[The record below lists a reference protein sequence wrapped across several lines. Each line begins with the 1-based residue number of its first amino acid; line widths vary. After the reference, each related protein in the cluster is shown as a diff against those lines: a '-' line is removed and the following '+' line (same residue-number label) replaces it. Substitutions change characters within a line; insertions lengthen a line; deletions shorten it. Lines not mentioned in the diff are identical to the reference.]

1 MGMKRVLQRDGFR
14 LKSIRKIS
22 LMAFKLNAEVSA
34 EIGGLPP
41 ISQVLRTCR
50 NALPSG
56 PFVPSVG

>member
-14 LKSIRKIS
+14 LKSIRIIS

-41 ISQVLRTCR
+41 IS
-50 NALPSG
+50 
-56 PFVPSVG
+56 